1 MYLSCGFYF
10 RQERRIACSAEKGE
24 RNGEKQQGGYE
35 LCKGKKYTV
44 SDVSKA
50 ERHNERK
57 NETYENINMIEESIP
72 YNVHFKKPFAP
83 TYMEQLKQMEAD
95 GMVSLRGLRKDATL
109 FNEIAIKCKDGFDN
123 KWNNKYVEVTEQVGR
138 LGCFGFMIINI
149 PGTWFGWWSDEA
161 FALYLIVDTILV
173 MLYCAIWTICFKK
186 NSVFRALALSIIPS
200 MLFLFSGI
208 MSRSVLLIIASVL
221 FAPSHIVIS
230 YKNVK

>member
-24 RNGEKQQGGYE
+24 RNGEKQQSGYE

-57 NETYENINMIEESIP
+57 NETYENINMIEERIP

-173 MLYCAIWTICFKK
+173 MLYCAIWIICFKK

>member
-1 MYLSCGFYF
+1 M
-10 RQERRIACSAEKGE
+10 
-24 RNGEKQQGGYE
+24 
-35 LCKGKKYTV
+35 CKGKKYTV

-57 NETYENINMIEESIP
+57 NETYENINMIEERIP

-173 MLYCAIWTICFKK
+173 MLYCAIWIICFKK

-200 MLFLFSGI
+200 ILFLFSGI

-221 FAPSHIVIS
+221 FAPSHIMIS

>member
-1 MYLSCGFYF
+1 
-10 RQERRIACSAEKGE
+10 
-24 RNGEKQQGGYE
+24 

-57 NETYENINMIEESIP
+57 NETYENINMIEERIP

-173 MLYCAIWTICFKK
+173 MLYCAIWIICFKK

-221 FAPSHIVIS
+221 FAPSHIMIS